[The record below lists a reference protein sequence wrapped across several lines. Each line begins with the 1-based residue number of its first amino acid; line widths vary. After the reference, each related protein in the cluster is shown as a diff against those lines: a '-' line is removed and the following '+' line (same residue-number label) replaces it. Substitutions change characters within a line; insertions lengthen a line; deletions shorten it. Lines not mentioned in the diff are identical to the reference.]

1 MTMRGAHH
9 VRPSLVYSTMDHECS
24 GVQQPHI
31 PTVDD
36 LSLVIHLDEISFFD
50 EGKRDAERIDP
61 EGAWIDRIAK
71 CNMPGDALVEAI
83 STCAQDS
90 ISRIGRIPIWLD
102 V

>member
-1 MTMRGAHH
+1 MTMRRAHH

-36 LSLVIHLDEISFFD
+36 LSLVIHLDEIAFFD

-61 EGAWIDRIAK
+61 ERAWIDRIAK
-71 CNMPGDALVEAI
+71 CDMPRDALVETI
-83 STCAQDS
+83 SACTQDKV
-90 ISRIGRIPIWLD
+90 SRIGGIAI
-102 V
+102 